1 MMGSTY
7 TTDPI
12 SKRRVINRGEQDM
25 YYMRDHHQP
34 IVSRELFEEAQKVRI
49 SRRQK
54 QRRKDD
60 RVPLTFKHY
69 PFSGMIK
76 CGYCGTT
83 FTRKTVHGNYE
94 QYKRY
99 IWQCTNYIKN
109 GKRSCPKCK
118 AIREEILEGAFV
130 DAYNLLCQDEKKR
143 KLLTMALDASFDLME
158 GLAPSDELDKL
169 KEKLEKEKERKQK
182 IIDLLISERIGEE
195 AYENRMA
202 ITEGKII
209 NLKNKIDRFELRQSE
224 ISTRTRGLREL
235 KRKIDNSEMLTGFD
249 VATFEA
255 LVKYIIIG
263 GEDEYGEDDPHRII
277 FVISNGEK
285 LVATGKDY
293 KQQKSRETAERFQRE
308 RSDDA
313 FVEVLSFNYYA
324 DHVDFERV
332 EDGLKKNLRNSSRV
346 SMVIPVIAD
355 AAAGALPV
363 PAAS

>member
-1 MMGSTY
+1 
-7 TTDPI
+7 
-12 SKRRVINRGEQDM
+12 
-25 YYMRDHHQP
+25 
-34 IVSRELFEEAQKVRI
+34 
-49 SRRQK
+49 
-54 QRRKDD
+54 
-60 RVPLTFKHY
+60 
-69 PFSGMIK
+69 
-76 CGYCGTT
+76 
-83 FTRKTVHGNYE
+83 VHGNYE

-293 KQQKSRETAERFQRE
+293 KQQKSRETAEIFRRE
-308 RSDDA
+308 RSDEA

-324 DHVDFERV
+324 DHVDFDRLG
-332 EDGLKKNLRNSSRV
+332 DGMKKNLRNSSRV

-355 AAAGALPV
+355 AVAGALQV
-363 PAAS
+363 PAAA

>member
-1 MMGSTY
+1 
-7 TTDPI
+7 
-12 SKRRVINRGEQDM
+12 
-25 YYMRDHHQP
+25 
-34 IVSRELFEEAQKVRI
+34 
-49 SRRQK
+49 
-54 QRRKDD
+54 
-60 RVPLTFKHY
+60 
-69 PFSGMIK
+69 
-76 CGYCGTT
+76 
-83 FTRKTVHGNYE
+83 
-94 QYKRY
+94 
-99 IWQCTNYIKN
+99 
-109 GKRSCPKCK
+109 
-118 AIREEILEGAFV
+118 
-130 DAYNLLCQDEKKR
+130 
-143 KLLTMALDASFDLME
+143 
-158 GLAPSDELDKL
+158 
-169 KEKLEKEKERKQK
+169 
-182 IIDLLISERIGEE
+182 
-195 AYENRMA
+195 MA

-249 VATFEA
+249 VATFET

-293 KQQKSRETAERFQRE
+293 KQQKSRETAEMFWRE

-355 AAAGALPV
+355 AVAGALQV
-363 PAAS
+363 PAAA